1 MNKYVLPAVL
11 SGVVWPGLG
20 QIVKGEILKGG
31 LILLGFPIYLFVMVV
46 FTALFS
52 IQLGMVLSAG
62 MIGAY
67 LWNIYD
73 AYRHV
78 P

>member
-1 MNKYVLPAVL
+1 MKNYVLPAIL

-20 QIVKGEILKGG
+20 QMVKGETLKGG
-31 LILLGFPIYLFVMVV
+31 LILLGFPIYLFATVF

-52 IQLGMVLSAG
+52 LQLGMGLSAG
-62 MIGAY
+62 MIGIY

-73 AYRHV
+73 AYHHV